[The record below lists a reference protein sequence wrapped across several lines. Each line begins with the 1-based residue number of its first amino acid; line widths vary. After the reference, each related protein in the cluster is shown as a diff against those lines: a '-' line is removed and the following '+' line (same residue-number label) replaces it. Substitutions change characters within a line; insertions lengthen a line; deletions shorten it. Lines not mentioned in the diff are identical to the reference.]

1 VLIRCIRLLLGCE
14 SRLKSRERRL
24 RRVGHLEAK
33 SACAKRLVSPLLAAN
48 PLNHTPK
55 NFIREVFFFF
65 SWIFFSRRSSL
76 SFCSDLRRSTLERQR
91 GRAPDALDS
100 FYFTFCL
107 RASDHQVEADWGPRA
122 PPNSSCDDIWLV
134 LVSPLE

>member
-1 VLIRCIRLLLGCE
+1 MALAASVSAALYQASGDGAKTTLPGHQLLMTSTVLIRCIRLLLGCE

-55 NFIREVFFFF
+55 NFI
-65 SWIFFSRRSSL
+65 
-76 SFCSDLRRSTLERQR
+76 
-91 GRAPDALDS
+91 
-100 FYFTFCL
+100 
-107 RASDHQVEADWGPRA
+107 
-122 PPNSSCDDIWLV
+122 
-134 LVSPLE
+134 